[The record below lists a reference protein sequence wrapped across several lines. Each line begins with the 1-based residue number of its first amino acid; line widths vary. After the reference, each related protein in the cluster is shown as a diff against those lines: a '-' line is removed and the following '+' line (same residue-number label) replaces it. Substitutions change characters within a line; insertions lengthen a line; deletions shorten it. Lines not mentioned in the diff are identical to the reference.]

1 MTSLLHPPQFRL
13 EQRSGNHLHLRGDT
27 AAVIDVFVL
36 EHDIIR
42 VRVLPNGV
50 ARGPRSWA
58 IAPGQEDVAI
68 DGRDRLDLSG
78 FALPAFTLREE
89 TDTLHVQTEDVRLD
103 IKLNGGR
110 CSWSLR
116 RDGVWHIVLEDR

>member
-42 VRVLPNGV
+42 VRVLPDGQ
-50 ARGPRSWA
+50 AHGPRSWA

-78 FALPAFTLREE
+78 YTLPAFDLQQDAQTLQ
-89 TDTLHVQTEDVRLD
+89 VQTSDVRLV
-103 IKLNGGR
+103 LSRHGGR
-110 CSWSLR
+110 CVWS
-116 RDGVWHIVLEDR
+116 